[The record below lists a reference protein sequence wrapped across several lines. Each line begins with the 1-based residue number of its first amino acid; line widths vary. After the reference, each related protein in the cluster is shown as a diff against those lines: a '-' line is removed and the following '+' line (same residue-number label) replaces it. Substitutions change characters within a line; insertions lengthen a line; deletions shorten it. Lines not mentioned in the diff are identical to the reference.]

1 MNQTENVDK
10 VKSEIYHPL
19 HWGKEFYVSGMIQFQ
34 RERKNVMDG
43 SKTDTIQLYQYQ
55 NSESICHDIIP

>member
-10 VKSEIYHPL
+10 IKSEIYHPL
-19 HWGKEFYVSGMIQFQ
+19 HWGNEFYVSGIIQFQ

-43 SKTDTIQLYQYQ
+43 SKTDKYNNINIKILKA
-55 NSESICHDIIP
+55 CIIP